1 MEFIALNKALSKIQG
16 NEDIRMYLKTVA
28 QDPQNETIDYA
39 QTKKAVD
46 AAAFLASDAFTARL
60 TLITHLNNIFFV
72 LHAIREEN
80 KYEETAKAWLWENHT
95 RLNKMVAAAMVLEGN
110 NLRGFGAKPERS
122 DIPQSLVRL
131 NGWIWENGWTFK
143 GLANVHAATMTENG
157 SDEFY
162 ALYTGQ
168 E

>member
-1 MEFIALNKALSKIQG
+1 MQFVALNKALAKIQG
-16 NEDIRMYLKTVA
+16 SADVRTYLKEVA

-39 QTKKAVD
+39 KTKEGVEEVQVE
-46 AAAFLASDAFTARL
+46 DAFTARL
-60 TLITHLNNIFFV
+60 TLITNLNTIFFV
-72 LHAIREEN
+72 LHTILEDGKHKA
-80 KYEETAKAWLWENHT
+80 TGDAWLWENHT

-110 NLRGFGAKPERS
+110 NLRSFGAKPELS

-131 NGWIWENGWTFK
+131 NGWIWEKGWTFK
-143 GLANVHAATMTENG
+143 GLASIHAATMTENG

-162 ALYTGQ
+162 ALYTGK